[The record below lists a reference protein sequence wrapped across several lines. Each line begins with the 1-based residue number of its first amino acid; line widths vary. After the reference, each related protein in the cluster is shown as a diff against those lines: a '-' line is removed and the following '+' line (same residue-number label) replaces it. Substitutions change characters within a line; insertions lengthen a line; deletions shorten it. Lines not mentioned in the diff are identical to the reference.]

1 MGKYISL
8 CAGDAELWV
17 PGAGLH
23 AAAEDV
29 AGHEA
34 EAGELGSQA
43 GQHQHR
49 VQVRQGEAAETR

>member
-8 CAGDAELWV
+8 CGGDAELWV